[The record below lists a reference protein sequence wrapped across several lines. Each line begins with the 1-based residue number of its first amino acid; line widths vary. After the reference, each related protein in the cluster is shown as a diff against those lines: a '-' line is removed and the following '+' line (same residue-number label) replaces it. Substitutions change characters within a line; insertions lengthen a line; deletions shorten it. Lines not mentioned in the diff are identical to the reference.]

1 MLWDKFKYKLD
12 KYIYEN
18 WTFRIVTLV
27 LLGIIVFQQYMMSSK
42 LNSQRTVF
50 VPPTVSMKEFW
61 VMGDQISKEGLE
73 DTGKFVA
80 YNIFN
85 VTKEIAPK
93 NIDNIMALVPPEYY
107 YEVKTSLIEQMEYV
121 TSNGIARSFY
131 PSMIDAKE
139 KGLIKISGVLKDTI
153 SDKVVNS
160 KRMVFEIQYQIV
172 QGRFWLHGWNID
184 EEGKGKINT
193 RGQK

>member
-1 MLWDKFKYKLD
+1 MLWGKFKYKLD

-42 LNSQRTVF
+42 LSSQRTVF

-61 VMGDQISKEGLE
+61 VTGDQISKEGLE
-73 DTGKFVA
+73 GIGEFVA

-93 NIDNIMALVPPEYY
+93 NIDNIMSLVPPEYY

-131 PSMIDAKE
+131 PSMIDTKE

-160 KRMVFEIQYQIV
+160 KRMVFEVQYQIV

-184 EEGKGKINT
+184 EDGKGKINN